1 MSIMFSTAD
10 LNQFKSIG
18 IEESVVLK
26 QIDNLKNGFPY
37 LKIKDS
43 AVIGNGIKHL
53 NEEESKNAILAWD
66 HYLENGSDI
75 VKFVP
80 ASGAASRMFKDLY
93 EFLNSNATTPEND
106 YVKRFFDEIH
116 NFAFF
121 DILNKKT
128 VDLFGKSVD
137 DLIKSGNY
145 KEVITA
151 LLDKQGLNYGALPK
165 GLLNFHSYPNFVRTP
180 FLEHIVEGALYT
192 TNKYNEVRIHF
203 TVLPEHLDLFKAH
216 LMEEIPYYE
225 NLFKVHYIIS
235 FSIQKKSTDTV
246 ALDSEGNVV
255 RNEDGS
261 ILFRPAGHGALIE
274 NLNDLNSD
282 IIFIKNI
289 DNVVPDRFK
298 DVTIKYK
305 KIIAGVLVSCQEKI
319 FNYLTILNS
328 GKVSEKEL
336 FDMISFAKAEL
347 SIDMDLSTYS
357 FAEKRQFLIDKFN
370 RPIRVCGMVKNEGE
384 PGGGPYIVMEKDGST
399 SLQILES
406 SQINKSNT
414 TDVNI
419 MKNSKF
425 FNPVDLVCG
434 VRDYRG
440 SKFNLIDFVDSQ
452 TGFISSKSKNGKDMK
467 VLELPGLWN
476 GAMSNWNTIFVE
488 VPIDTFNPVKSVND
502 LLREQ
507 HR

>member
-1 MSIMFSTAD
+1 MFSSSD
-10 LNQFKSIG
+10 LNQFKKLG
-18 IEESVVLK
+18 INENTVLRQIDSLK
-26 QIDNLKNGFPY
+26 QGFPF
-37 LKIKDS
+37 LKIKAS

-53 NEEESKNAILAWD
+53 DEKERKNAIIAWD
-66 HYLENGSDI
+66 NYLDNGSDI

-80 ASGAASRMFKDLY
+80 ASGAASRMFKDLF
-93 EFLNSNATTPEND
+93 EFLNSNLSAPDNE
-106 YVKRFFDEIH
+106 YVKKFFNEIH

-121 DILNKKT
+121 NALNEKSIS
-128 VDLFGKSVD
+128 LFGKSVD
-137 DLIKSGNY
+137 EQIQSGNY
-145 KEVITA
+145 KDVIRV
-151 LLDKQGLNYGALPK
+151 LLDEKGLNYGSLPK
-165 GLLNFHSYPNFVRTP
+165 GLLLFHTYPNYIRTP

-203 TVLPEHLDLFKAH
+203 TVLPEHLDLFKSH
-216 LMEEIPYYE
+216 MMNEIAFYE

-235 FSIQKKSTDTV
+235 FSIQKASTDTI
-246 ALDSEGNVV
+246 ALDANGDVV
-255 RNEDGS
+255 RNDDGS
-261 ILFRPAGHGALIE
+261 VLFRPAGHGALIE

-289 DNVVPDRFK
+289 DNVVPDKFK
-298 DVTIKYK
+298 DVTVDYK
-305 KIIAGVLVSCQEKI
+305 KVIAGVLVSCQEKL
-319 FNYLTILNS
+319 FNYLTILNA
-328 GKVSEKEL
+328 GKVSDAEL
-336 FDMISFAKAEL
+336 DEMLLFAKNEL
-347 SIDMDLSTYS
+347 SIDVDLSKCS
-357 FAEKRQFLIDKFN
+357 SQEKRNFLFEKFN

-384 PGGGPYIVMEKDGST
+384 PGGGPYIVIDNDGST

-406 SQINKSNT
+406 SQINKNNPD
-414 TDVNI
+414 DVNI

-425 FNPVDLVCG
+425 FNPVDIVCG
-434 VRDYRG
+434 VRDFNG
-440 SKFNLIDFVDSQ
+440 NKFDLTKYVDEQ
-452 TGFISSKSKNGKDMK
+452 TGFISTKSKNGVDMK

>member
-1 MSIMFSTAD
+1 MFSTAD

-121 DILNKKT
+121 DILNKKN

>member
-1 MSIMFSTAD
+1 M
-10 LNQFKSIG
+10 
-18 IEESVVLK
+18 
-26 QIDNLKNGFPY
+26 
-37 LKIKDS
+37 
-43 AVIGNGIKHL
+43 
-53 NEEESKNAILAWD
+53 
-66 HYLENGSDI
+66 
-75 VKFVP
+75 
-80 ASGAASRMFKDLY
+80 
-93 EFLNSNATTPEND
+93 
-106 YVKRFFDEIH
+106 
-116 NFAFF
+116 
-121 DILNKKT
+121 
-128 VDLFGKSVD
+128 
-137 DLIKSGNY
+137 
-145 KEVITA
+145 
-151 LLDKQGLNYGALPK
+151 
-165 GLLNFHSYPNFVRTP
+165 
-180 FLEHIVEGALYT
+180 
-192 TNKYNEVRIHF
+192 
-203 TVLPEHLDLFKAH
+203 
-216 LMEEIPYYE
+216 
-225 NLFKVHYIIS
+225 
-235 FSIQKKSTDTV
+235 
-246 ALDSEGNVV
+246 
-255 RNEDGS
+255 
-261 ILFRPAGHGALIE
+261 FRPAGHGTLIE

-336 FDMISFAKAEL
+336 FDMISFAKEEL

-357 FAEKRQFLIDKFN
+357 FAEKRQFLIDKFD

-440 SKFNLIDFVDSQ
+440 CKFNLIDFVDSQ

>member
-1 MSIMFSTAD
+1 MFSSAD
-10 LNQFKSIG
+10 LAQFEKIG
-18 IEESVVLK
+18 IDQNVVLK
-26 QIDNLKNGFPY
+26 QIDYLKQGFPF

-43 AVIGNGIKHL
+43 AVIGNGIKSL
-53 NEEESKNAILAWD
+53 DEKEKKDAILSWD
-66 HYLENGSDI
+66 SYLENGADI

-80 ASGAASRMFKDLY
+80 ASGAASRMFKDLF
-93 EFLNSNATTPEND
+93 EFLNSSAVSPCND
-106 YVKRFFDEIH
+106 YVRRFFDEIH
-116 NFAFF
+116 HFAFF
-121 DILNKKT
+121 DLLNKKAIS
-128 VDLFGKSVD
+128 LFGKSVD
-137 DLIKSGNY
+137 DLIVCGRY
-145 KEVITA
+145 KDVIKA
-151 LLDKQGLNYGALPK
+151 LLDKEGLNYGALPK
-165 GLLNFHSYPNFVRTP
+165 GLLYFHSYPNYVRTP

-203 TVLPEHLDLFKAH
+203 TVLPEHLELFKSH
-216 LMEEIPYYE
+216 LMEEIPFYE

-235 FSIQKKSTDTV
+235 FSIQKASTDTV
-246 ALDSEGNVV
+246 ALDNYGNLV

-261 ILFRPAGHGALIE
+261 ILFRPGGHGALIE

-298 DVTIKYK
+298 NVTIEYK
-305 KIIAGVLVSCQEKI
+305 KVIAGVLVAYQEKI
-319 FNYLTILNS
+319 FNYLTVLN
-328 GKVSEKEL
+328 GGRVSDAEIDEML
-336 FDMISFAKAEL
+336 NFAKEDL
-347 SIDMDLSTYS
+347 SINIDVSDFSS
-357 FAEKRQFLIDKFN
+357 DEKIDFLIKKFN

-384 PGGGPYIVMEKDGST
+384 PGGGPYIVLEKDGST

-406 SQINKSNT
+406 SQIDKNNAE
-414 TDVNI
+414 DLEI
-419 MKNSKF
+419 MKHSKF

-434 VRDYRG
+434 VRDYNG
-440 SKFNLIDFVDSQ
+440 NKFNLTEYVDPQ
-452 TGFISSKSKNGKDMK
+452 TGFISTKSKNGVDMK

-476 GAMSNWNTIFVE
+476 GAMSNWNTVFVE